1 VLVLQ
6 TQGPESDPR
15 LTLKKIKTHQTN
27 RLGLHQT
34 RQSGTL
40 VMLALGRQ
48 RQAGGFLELVG
59 PIDFQ
64 ASELPY
70 LKRNQ
75 TKGESIELS
84 IG

>member
-1 VLVLQ
+1 
-6 TQGPESDPR
+6 
-15 LTLKKIKTHQTN
+15 
-27 RLGLHQT
+27 
-34 RQSGTL
+34 
-40 VMLALGRQ
+40 MLALGRQ